1 MFLSKLFGFVNWHVI
16 TKDLCYI
23 TTEKNYHNLI
33 SGIFNKSLK
42 KICLPREL
50 LVKVWLSSE
59 FYLISIQKSKLIYK
73 GLF

>member
-1 MFLSKLFGFVNWHVI
+1 MFLSKLFGFVNLHVI

-23 TTEKNYHNLI
+23 TTEMNYHNLI
-33 SGIFNKSLK
+33 RKFSIK
-42 KICLPREL
+42 KKKCLPREL
-50 LVKVWLSSE
+50 LVEVWLSSE